1 MDLRVQFPRSV
12 REKIGGYVHLARMID
27 KCRASLAG
35 TLGDYLY
42 PCPLDNRLLDFTGLT
57 ADQFIH
63 AVESRTDQDIL
74 DWVRIAATSRSPA
87 DLEKWNEMM
96 LTLGPDSEDKRA
108 HFTKIR
114 DGIDS
119 TRTDI
124 MGWADLLDLEEQ
136 RPVPIRKNSA
146 SSV

>member
-63 AVESRTDQDIL
+63 AVEPRTDQDIL
-74 DWVRIAATSRSPA
+74 DWFRTAATSRSPA

>member
-74 DWVRIAATSRSPA
+74 DWFRTVATSRSPA
-87 DLEKWNEMM
+87 DLENWNEMM

-124 MGWADLLDLEEQ
+124 TGWADLLDLEEQ
-136 RPVPIRKNSA
+136 RFVPIRKNSA

>member
-1 MDLRVQFPRSV
+1 VDLRVQFPRSV

-27 KCRASLAG
+27 KC
-35 TLGDYLY
+35 YLY

-63 AVESRTDQDIL
+63 AMESRTDQDIL
-74 DWVRIAATSRSPA
+74 DWFKAAATSRSPA

-136 RPVPIRKNSA
+136 RLVPIRKNSA

>member
-1 MDLRVQFPRSV
+1 MDLLVQFPRSV

-42 PCPLDNRLLDFTGLT
+42 PCPLDNRLLDFTGLM

-74 DWVRIAATSRSPA
+74 DWFKAAATPRSPA
-87 DLEKWNEMM
+87 DLEQWNEML

-114 DGIDS
+114 DGIDP

>member
-1 MDLRVQFPRSV
+1 VDLRVQFPRSV

-63 AVESRTDQDIL
+63 AMESRTDQDIL
-74 DWVRIAATSRSPA
+74 DWFRTVATSRSPA

-136 RPVPIRKNSA
+136 RPVPIR
-146 SSV
+146 

>member
-1 MDLRVQFPRSV
+1 MQFPRSV
-12 REKIGGYVHLARMID
+12 REKVGGYVHLARMID

-74 DWVRIAATSRSPA
+74 DWFRTISTSRSPA

-108 HFTKIR
+108 YFTKIR

-136 RPVPIRKNSA
+136 RPVPIR
-146 SSV
+146 

>member
-1 MDLRVQFPRSV
+1 MQFPRSV
-12 REKIGGYVHLARMID
+12 REKVGGYVHLARMID

-42 PCPLDNRLLDFTGLT
+42 PCPLDNQLLDFTGLT

-63 AVESRTDQDIL
+63 AVESRSDQDTL
-74 DWVRIAATSRSPA
+74 DWFRTVATPRSPA

-96 LTLGPDSEDKRA
+96 LTLGPDSEDKQA

-114 DGIDS
+114 DRIDS

-124 MGWADLLDLEEQ
+124 RGWADLLDLEEQ
-136 RPVPIRKNSA
+136 RLVPIRKNSA
-146 SSV
+146 S